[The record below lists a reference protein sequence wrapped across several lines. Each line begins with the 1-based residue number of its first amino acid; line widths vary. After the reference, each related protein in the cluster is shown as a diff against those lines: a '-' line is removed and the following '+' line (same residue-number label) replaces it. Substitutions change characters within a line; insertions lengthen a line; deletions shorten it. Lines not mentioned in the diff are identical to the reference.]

1 MRALVIYKEIVQTK
15 KKNLSLHTWTLI
27 ILLLKLF
34 KTTITSA
41 RSATESV
48 PSWL

>member
-1 MRALVIYKEIVQTK
+1 MRALVIYKEIVQT